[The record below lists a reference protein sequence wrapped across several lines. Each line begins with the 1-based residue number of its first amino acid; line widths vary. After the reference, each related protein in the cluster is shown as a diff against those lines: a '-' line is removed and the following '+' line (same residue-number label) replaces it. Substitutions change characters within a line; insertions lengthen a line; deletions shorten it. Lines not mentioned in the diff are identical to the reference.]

1 MRVMLDTNIL
11 VSAAVLS
18 SRYIL
23 PLLDELA
30 ERHTIVLSTYVV
42 DELKRVTKEKFPGKS
57 KVVERFLRELPF
69 ELTYTPERIAPSEHP
84 GIRDAKDLPILVTA
98 INEDVDVLVSGDND
112 FAPLDL
118 ERPEVL
124 TPRAFIEKYG
134 REIIV

>member
-1 MRVMLDTNIL
+1 MRVMLDTNVLI
-11 VSAAVLS
+11 SAAVLS

-23 PLLDELA
+23 LLLDELA
-30 ERHTIVLSTYVV
+30 ERHTIVLSTYVI
-42 DELKRVTKEKFPGKS
+42 DELKKVTLAKFPNKRS
-57 KVVERFLRELPF
+57 IIEQFLRELPF
-69 ELTYTPERIAPSEHP
+69 ELTYTPDTILQTEYP

-124 TPRAFIEKYG
+124 TPRAFYEKYG
-134 REIIV
+134 RKVII

>member
-1 MRVMLDTNIL
+1 MRVMLDTNVLI
-11 VSAAVLS
+11 SAAVLS

-30 ERHTIVLSTYVV
+30 ECHTIVLSTYVIN
-42 DELKRVTKEKFPGKS
+42 ELKRVTREKFPNKRAI
-57 KVVERFLRELPF
+57 VEQFLRELPF
-69 ELTYTPERIAPSEHP
+69 ELTYTPDTIIQAEHP

-124 TPRAFIEKYG
+124 TPRAFIEKYS
-134 REIIV
+134 REIII